1 MDLPVNPNFTQFR
14 SREPADSRV
23 EKFVKAY
30 NKATC
35 EVRVN
40 MVLEEAITWPKMLVK
55 AFEKMHQMRKVGFKK
70 AASLKRQ
77 SKPRNPESLKVRDIR
92 EERPRLLRR
101 SSAAATASSP
111 QPPLPT
117 SRTLEQDPF
126 RTRQQHRVPAG
137 SAAGPSGS
145 SAAAAAAASPDVID
159 AAAAAAEREALWQQ
173 ALAEEGEAEDMSDG
187 EGMEEDLFGL
197 PSP

>member
-1 MDLPVNPNFTQFR
+1 MFRSMPRIVLPPMVVVPLCPGETVVVVKDRLMDLPVNPNFTQFR
-14 SREPADSRV
+14 FREPADSRV

-30 NKATC
+30 TKANC

-55 AFEKMHQMRKVGFKK
+55 AFEKMHQMRKVGVKR
-70 AASLKRQ
+70 AARLKRQ
-77 SKPRNPESLKVRDIR
+77 SKPRNPE
-92 EERPRLLRR
+92 RR
-101 SSAAATASSP
+101 M
-111 QPPLPT
+111 
-117 SRTLEQDPF
+117 
-126 RTRQQHRVPAG
+126 RQQHRVPA
-137 SAAGPSGS
+137 GS

-159 AAAAAAEREALWQQ
+159 VEAAAAEREALWQQ
-173 ALAEEGEAEDMSDG
+173 ALAEEGETEDMSDG

>member
-1 MDLPVNPNFTQFR
+1 MFRSMPRIVLPPMVVVPRCAGETVVVVKDRLMDLPVNPNFTQFR

-30 NKATC
+30 TKANC

-77 SKPRNPESLKVRDIR
+77 SKPRNPRAR
-92 EERPRLLRR
+92 
-101 SSAAATASSP
+101 AAAKA
-111 QPPLPT
+111 
-117 SRTLEQDPF
+117 
-126 RTRQQHRVPAG
+126 VVI
-137 SAAGPSGS
+137 
-145 SAAAAAAASPDVID
+145 AAADV
-159 AAAAAAEREALWQQ
+159 AHEQN
-173 ALAEEGEAEDMSDG
+173 
-187 EGMEEDLFGL
+187 
-197 PSP
+197 P

>member
-1 MDLPVNPNFTQFR
+1 MFRSMPRIVLPPMVVVPRCAGETVVVVKDRLMDLPVNPNFTQFR

-30 NKATC
+30 TKANC

-55 AFEKMHQMRKVGFKK
+55 AFEKMHHMRKVGFKK

-77 SKPRNPESLKVRDIR
+77 IKPRNPESLKVSDIR

-101 SSAAATASSP
+101 SRAAAKA
-111 QPPLPT
+111 
-117 SRTLEQDPF
+117 
-126 RTRQQHRVPAG
+126 VVI
-137 SAAGPSGS
+137 
-145 SAAAAAAASPDVID
+145 AAAAVAHEQNP
-159 AAAAAAEREALWQQ
+159 
-173 ALAEEGEAEDMSDG
+173 
-187 EGMEEDLFGL
+187 
-197 PSP
+197 

>member
-1 MDLPVNPNFTQFR
+1 MFRSMPRIVLPPMVVVPRCAGETVVVVKDRLMDLPVNPNFTQFR

-30 NKATC
+30 TKANC

-101 SSAAATASSP
+101 SRDAANEVVSPAAAVAH
-111 QPPLPT
+111 
-117 SRTLEQDPF
+117 EQNP
-126 RTRQQHRVPAG
+126 
-137 SAAGPSGS
+137 
-145 SAAAAAAASPDVID
+145 
-159 AAAAAAEREALWQQ
+159 
-173 ALAEEGEAEDMSDG
+173 
-187 EGMEEDLFGL
+187 
-197 PSP
+197 

>member
-1 MDLPVNPNFTQFR
+1 MFRSMPRIVLPPMVVVPRYAGETVVVVKDRLMDLPVNPNFTQFR

-30 NKATC
+30 TKANC

-55 AFEKMHQMRKVGFKK
+55 AFEKMHHMRKVGFKK

-101 SSAAATASSP
+101 SRAAAKA
-111 QPPLPT
+111 
-117 SRTLEQDPF
+117 
-126 RTRQQHRVPAG
+126 VVI
-137 SAAGPSGS
+137 
-145 SAAAAAAASPDVID
+145 AAAAVAHEQNP
-159 AAAAAAEREALWQQ
+159 
-173 ALAEEGEAEDMSDG
+173 
-187 EGMEEDLFGL
+187 
-197 PSP
+197 

>member
-30 NKATC
+30 TKANC

-55 AFEKMHQMRKVGFKK
+55 AFEKMHQMRKVGWKK

-77 SKPRNPESLKVRDIR
+77 SKPRNPER
-92 EERPRLLRR
+92 
-101 SSAAATASSP
+101 
-111 QPPLPT
+111 
-117 SRTLEQDPF
+117 

-137 SAAGPSGS
+137 SAAGPSGSSAGPSASAAGLSSS

-173 ALAEEGEAEDMSDG
+173 ALAEEGETEDMSDG
-187 EGMEEDLFGL
+187 EGMEEDLFG
-197 PSP
+197 PYSP

>member
-30 NKATC
+30 TKANC

-77 SKPRNPESLKVRDIR
+77 SKPRIR
-92 EERPRLLRR
+92 LAR
-101 SSAAATASSP
+101 AAAKA
-111 QPPLPT
+111 
-117 SRTLEQDPF
+117 
-126 RTRQQHRVPAG
+126 VVI
-137 SAAGPSGS
+137 
-145 SAAAAAAASPDVID
+145 AAADV
-159 AAAAAAEREALWQQ
+159 AHEQN
-173 ALAEEGEAEDMSDG
+173 
-187 EGMEEDLFGL
+187 
-197 PSP
+197 P

>member
-30 NKATC
+30 TKANC

-77 SKPRNPESLKVRDIR
+77 SKPRNPER
-92 EERPRLLRR
+92 
-101 SSAAATASSP
+101 
-111 QPPLPT
+111 
-117 SRTLEQDPF
+117 

-137 SAAGPSGS
+137 SAAGPSGSSAEPSDSAAGPSASAAGLSSS

-173 ALAEEGEAEDMSDG
+173 ALAEEGNAGVMSDS

>member
-1 MDLPVNPNFTQFR
+1 MFRSMPRIVLPPMVVVPLCAGEAVVVVKDRLMDLPVNPNFTQFR

-30 NKATC
+30 TKANC

-55 AFEKMHQMRKVGFKK
+55 AFERMHHMRKVGFKK

-77 SKPRNPESLKVRDIR
+77 SKPRNPER
-92 EERPRLLRR
+92 
-101 SSAAATASSP
+101 
-111 QPPLPT
+111 
-117 SRTLEQDPF
+117 

-137 SAAGPSGS
+137 SA
-145 SAAAAAAASPDVID
+145 AAAAAAASPDVID

-173 ALAEEGEAEDMSDG
+173 ALAEEGNAGVMSDG

>member
-1 MDLPVNPNFTQFR
+1 MFRSMPRIVLPPMVVVPLCAGETVVVVKDRLMDLPVNPNFTQFR

-30 NKATC
+30 TKANC

-55 AFEKMHQMRKVGFKK
+55 AFEKMHQMRKVGWKK

-77 SKPRNPESLKVRDIR
+77 SKPRNPEG
-92 EERPRLLRR
+92 
-101 SSAAATASSP
+101 
-111 QPPLPT
+111 
-117 SRTLEQDPF
+117 

-159 AAAAAAEREALWQQ
+159 AAAAAAEREALWKQ
-173 ALAEEGEAEDMSDG
+173 ALAEEGNAGVMSDG

>member
-30 NKATC
+30 TKANC

-55 AFEKMHQMRKVGFKK
+55 AFEKMHQMRKVGWKK

-77 SKPRNPESLKVRDIR
+77 SKPRNPE
-92 EERPRLLRR
+92 RR
-101 SSAAATASSP
+101 M
-111 QPPLPT
+111 
-117 SRTLEQDPF
+117 
-126 RTRQQHRVPAG
+126 RQQHRVPA
-137 SAAGPSGS
+137 GS

-159 AAAAAAEREALWQQ
+159 VEAAAAEREALWQQ
-173 ALAEEGEAEDMSDG
+173 ALAEEGETEDMSDG

>member
-1 MDLPVNPNFTQFR
+1 MVVVPLCAGETVVVVKDRLMDLPVNPNFTQFR

-30 NKATC
+30 TKANC

-77 SKPRNPESLKVRDIR
+77 SKPRNPER
-92 EERPRLLRR
+92 
-101 SSAAATASSP
+101 
-111 QPPLPT
+111 
-117 SRTLEQDPF
+117 

-159 AAAAAAEREALWQQ
+159 AAAAAAKREALWQQ
-173 ALAEEGEAEDMSDG
+173 ALAEEGNAGVMSDS